1 MEQWKTFLEY
11 DSQRGHQVYQ
21 VSTEGRIRNNRTGQ
35 IRKPA
40 IRNGYEYFYLNTCG
54 KHMTKQVHR
63 LVAQAFI
70 PNPENKPQVD
80 HIDGNSLN
88 NRVENLRWATN
99 RENNNNPVTLERRR
113 KLIKQV
119 WGKEEPYKKTSLT
132 LLLEKIV
139 PL

>member
-11 DSQRGHQVYQ
+11 DSRNGHTFFE
-21 VSTEGRIRNNRTGQ
+21 VSTEGRIRNGRTGQ
-35 IRKPA
+35 IRKTQVQ
-40 IRNGYEYFYLNTCG
+40 RGRVLFCLNTGG
-54 KHMTKQVHR
+54 KYKTQFVHR
-63 LVAQAFI
+63 LVAKAFI
-70 PNPENKPQVD
+70 ANPENKPQVD
-80 HIDGNSLN
+80 HIDGNPLN

-99 RENNNNPVTLERRR
+99 KENNNNPVTLERKR

-119 WGKEEPYKKTSLT
+119 WGKEEPYKPTALT